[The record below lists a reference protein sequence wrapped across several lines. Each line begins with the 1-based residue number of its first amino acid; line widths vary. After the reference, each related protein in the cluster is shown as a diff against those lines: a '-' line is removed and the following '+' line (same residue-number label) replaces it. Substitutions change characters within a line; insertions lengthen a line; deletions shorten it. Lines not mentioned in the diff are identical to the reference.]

1 MLFTKINTLSNIIQ
15 FLYRNEPK
23 KEYVRADWKNKEE
36 WVKEK
41 GENLSQIW
49 EISLTPQ
56 GYCTLQIN
64 RLISIRLNIDR

>member
-23 KEYVRADWKNKEE
+23 KEYVGADWKNEE